1 MQEKGSKFY
10 DEVLRKEYPD
20 LYAERQKR
28 RRKMI
33 RNILIYEAIFIA
45 VAISAVDYIK
55 KSIAVSGDTDIIWKA
70 VLLGIILLIV
80 PPFCFKST
88 YSFIRPTWA
97 GTITDIKYEM
107 RYTQSAGNAR
117 MQPSGRIAGSV
128 RLAGDKEFM
137 EMKLL
142 SNKGKKRKL
151 AYRSHINSVL
161 KQGDRIVKFRGFPY
175 PAEEVEKEERY
186 ICVIC
191 GKVVKKD
198 VTECPV
204 CNHSI
209 IDIHKATQPKDV
221 WAEFNYADF
230 E

>member
-1 MQEKGSKFY
+1 MQEKNSKFY
-10 DEVLRKEYPD
+10 DEILKKEYPD
-20 LYAERQKR
+20 LYAERKKKLIR
-28 RRKMI
+28 MI

-55 KSIAVSGDTDIIWKA
+55 NSIALTRETDIIWKA
-70 VLLGIILLIV
+70 VVLGIILLIV

-88 YSFIRPTWA
+88 YTFIRPTWA

-107 RYTQSAGNAR
+107 RFTQPAGNAR

-128 RLAGDKEFM
+128 RVGVSREFM

-142 SNKGKKRKL
+142 SDKGKKRKL

-186 ICVIC
+186 ICVVC

-198 VTECPV
+198 VKECPA
-204 CNHSI
+204 CEFSI
-209 IDIHKATQPKDV
+209 VNIHKATQPKNV
-221 WAEFNYADF
+221 WAEFEYPEF
-230 E
+230 